1 MEEETQ
7 VRGKHTPPRTV
18 MTSFLTLSKV
28 LPANTPQTRAM
39 LTFLP
44 GEPETVIN
52 AQQIIK
58 DFLKGKER
66 NLFRILKEYYQ
77 K

>member
-1 MEEETQ
+1 MKEETQ
-7 VRGKHTPPRTV
+7 VHEKHTPPRTV

-28 LPANTPQTRAM
+28 LPANTPQM

-44 GEPETVIN
+44 GEPGTVIN

-58 DFLKGKER
+58 DFLKAKGR
-66 NLFRILKEYYQ
+66 NLLRILKDYYQ
-77 K
+77 Q